1 MVLEPSGVHV
11 RDPQSG
17 RSFRELM
24 SPYFFSAAD
33 SIWLFENAP
42 TGSYIWKGKK
52 KKQVKATRQI
62 PKCLMVSRFGKNLIS
77 PQGSTLLD
85 TSL

>member
-1 MVLEPSGVHV
+1 MNSCPLTSSQRLIAYGCLRMP
-11 RDPQSG
+11 PQAHIFG
-17 RSFRELM
+17 RE
-24 SPYFFSAAD
+24 
-33 SIWLFENAP
+33 
-42 TGSYIWKGKK
+42 KK

-62 PKCLMVSRFGKNLIS
+62 PKCLMVSWFGKNLIS